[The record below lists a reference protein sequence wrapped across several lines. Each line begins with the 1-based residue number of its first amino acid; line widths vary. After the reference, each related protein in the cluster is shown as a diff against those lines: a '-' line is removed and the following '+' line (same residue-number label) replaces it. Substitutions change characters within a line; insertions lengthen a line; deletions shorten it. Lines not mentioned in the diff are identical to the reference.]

1 MVPPAIRDMYAYFR
15 CRINSRTSEVE
26 TGTIRT
32 AAEEDQAAA
41 EARRRKEEEE
51 RAEREREEREREEE
65 RLRKKE
71 NSRWNKFKRSIRKFA
86 DDITKDE

>member
-1 MVPPAIRDMYAYFR
+1 MPDRKPRQPH
-15 CRINSRTSEVE
+15 EVE